1 MKDILEYLFS
11 GKNLSQEQ
19 AYQVLINFGKGMY
32 SNEEFAAFLT
42 VYKMRPLT
50 ATELSGFRKAM
61 IEMSSQVDLSSYN
74 GLEIVGTGG
83 DCKNTF
89 NISTLSA
96 FIVSGVGIN
105 IVKHGNYAATSV
117 SGASN
122 VLEYFGYKFT
132 NDEQELKRYLDKG
145 GFCFMH
151 APLFHPVMG
160 KVAPIRK
167 SLPFPTFFNLLGPI
181 INPSSPRY
189 QMYGTNNRENFDL
202 YKGLNQ
208 GEDVH
213 CTVINSIDGYDEISL
228 TDNISFSYNGKEK
241 EITPSDFGF
250 NKVDPK
256 KLSGG
261 KTVKEA
267 ANIFYKILEGKGEEE
282 QNHVVIANAAIGIKT
297 VYPEKELLEC
307 VAMAKES
314 LESGKAL
321 KNLKAVVA

>member
-32 SNEEFAAFLT
+32 DNEEFAAFLT
-42 VYKMRPLT
+42 VFKMRSLT

-61 IEMSSQVDLSSYN
+61 IEMSSQVDLSSYD

-96 FIVSGVGIN
+96 FIISGAGIN

-132 NDEQELKRYLDKG
+132 NDEQKLKRYLDKG
-145 GFCFMH
+145 RFCFMH

-167 SLPFPTFFNLLGPI
+167 SLPFPTFFNILGPI

-202 YKGLNQ
+202 YKGLKQ
-208 GEDVH
+208 SDDVH
-213 CTVINSIDGYDEISL
+213 CTVINSLDGYDEISL
-228 TDNISFSYNGKEK
+228 TDDISFSFNGLEK
-241 EITPSDFGF
+241 KLTPADFGF
-250 NKVDPK
+250 KKVDPK

-261 KTVKEA
+261 KTVEEA
-267 ANIFYKILEGKGEEE
+267 AKIFHTILEGNGEKD
-282 QNHVVIANAAIGIKT
+282 QNHVVIANAAMGIKT
-297 VYPEKELLEC
+297 VYPEKELLDC
-307 VAMAKES
+307 VAMATES

-321 KNLKAVVA
+321 QDLKAVAA